1 MENLIPIF
9 VKLCETSPTL
19 ILVGFFGW
27 GLYKVI
33 VFLKEYFFDSEK
45 GQITLLLAE
54 QRSFIKSVKDS
65 NEKISIKII
74 ETDAHIGKITDKVDN
89 IEKDVDE
96 IRKDVTYIKTKME

>member
-9 VKLCETSPTL
+9 VKFAETSPTL
-19 ILVGFFGW
+19 ILVGFLGY

-45 GQITLLLAE
+45 GQVTLLLAE
-54 QRSFIKSVKDS
+54 QRSFIKSVRDS
-65 NEKISIKII
+65 NEKISVKIV
-74 ETDAHIGKITDKVDN
+74 ETDAHIEKITGKVDN

-96 IRKDVTYIKTKME
+96 IRKDVTYIKTKLD